1 LITTGSQCSQ
11 LYFLIENYLAH
22 SGHDKKIGLNALVNA
37 DNRALISHI
46 TPFDPQNKNYLKKH
60 NAQIHCTHH
69 MLCKFHFN
77 WFIGY
82 K

>member
-1 LITTGSQCSQ
+1 MCSQ

-46 TPFDPQNKNYLKKH
+46 TPSCMSNMPN
-60 NAQIHCTHH
+60 
-69 MLCKFHFN
+69 
-77 WFIGY
+77 
-82 K
+82 